1 LVSEPWVIPGRRRSN
16 GIKDSITVAKSGP
29 VGLRRAD
36 SGTFPAKEGAHE
48 ACCCG
53 VLVERAAPTSNFPIL
68 SKTNYADWATVMR
81 VMLQVRVLWDAVNIN
96 MMDFTEDRLALEAL
110 SRAVPLE
117 LSGTIAG
124 KATTHITWEGIK
136 TSRVGDDRVC
146 KSKAGTLKQE
156 FDALKFRSGEMVDDF
171 AMRIT
176 SITNRLSVL
185 GEGIEEE
192 VIEQKFL

>member
-1 LVSEPWVIPGRRRSN
+1 MASRTPSRSQVLDQSVLPNRGPSVYGERIRGRSL
-16 GIKDSITVAKSGP
+16 P
-29 VGLRRAD
+29 RRART
-36 SGTFPAKEGAHE
+36 GH
-48 ACCCG
+48 
-53 VLVERAAPTSNFPIL
+53 VVVERVVDRAAPASNFPIL
-68 SKTNYADWATVMR
+68 SKTNYADWTAVMR
-81 VMLQVRVLWDAVNIN
+81 VMLQVRVLWDAVNIG

-136 TSRVGDDRVC
+136 TSRVGDDRVR

-176 SITNRLSVL
+176 SIANRLSVL